1 MGTRKGFL
9 GTSVL
14 PFAIFIALC
23 RRLRPKLI
31 LHERTKNFKWEIFCN
46 EEDEEKSESND
57 EDNDVAE
64 CRRPELR
71 PPALTGSQQSDKD
84 MFPGYKVHH
93 MLTKPLDYGWPVQ
106 RGRSYTAIVHPSL
119 EMKVGLS
126 EIYRLFISPGPTL
139 DAGVF
144 LADSEKEAG
153 GCTHDT

>member
-31 LHERTKNFKWEIFCN
+31 LHECTKNFKWEIFCN
-46 EEDEEKSESND
+46 EEDEEKSESNN

-64 CRRPELR
+64 CKRPELR

-106 RGRSYTAIVHPSL
+106 RGRL
-119 EMKVGLS
+119 KVGLS
-126 EIYRLFISPGPTL
+126 IFGNESLAIRDLSPL
-139 DAGVF
+139 H
-144 LADSEKEAG
+144 LARAHT
-153 GCTHDT
+153 GCRIHDT